1 MSDLR
6 KLFGYVRPYWQ
17 RLAWATLALTLGSL
31 ISLVLPWALR
41 LLVDSIFVQGRQAQL
56 NQLVLALLALFLLQ
70 AGLAFWQSY
79 LLTYVGQRVTADLR
93 RALYDRV
100 VALPLR
106 FFAERR
112 VGELVSRV
120 TNDITV
126 IQSTLTETPLI
137 LLRQAVT
144 LVGGVAMM
152 LFLNWRLTALVFL
165 LVPVLLGL
173 ATFFGRRLQRLSTQ
187 VQDRLADAT
196 AVLEETLS
204 GVRVVKSFVQE
215 DSERKRFARQ
225 IESGFGTAME
235 RTRLRSAF
243 SALLTFL
250 ALGTLLLLLWFGGSQ
265 VLRGAMT
272 PGQLVA
278 FLVYMI
284 MVTGPM
290 AEMAGLY
297 SQVREALGAGRRV
310 LELLQ
315 AEPEALDDPRAPPLK
330 EIQGHVRFAGVS
342 FSYNGVDPV
351 LQDIDLEVQPGEV
364 VALVG
369 HSGVGKTTLVNLLL
383 RFYDPD
389 CGQVEIDGHDLRTLR
404 LRTLREQIGLV
415 PQEVFLFG
423 GTVRENIA
431 YGRPQASQEEIAAAA
446 AAAYADEFI
455 AGLPLGYDTVIGER
469 GTKLSAGERQRLAIA
484 QALLKDPR
492 ILILDEPTSSL
503 DAESEYHVQAALERL
518 LRGRTTFIIAHRL
531 ATVQRATRI
540 VVLEE
545 GHIVEQGTHTELMV
559 RKGVYHRLHT
569 LQFAE
574 GKGVEGGVNLDPP
587 NTIRRMNSAATP
599 RETC

>member
-1 MSDLR
+1 LSDLR
-6 KLFGYVRPYWQ
+6 KLLRYVRPYWL
-17 RLAWATLALTLGSL
+17 RLAWATLALSIGSL
-31 ISLVLPWALR
+31 ISLALPWALR
-41 LLVDSIFVQGRQAQL
+41 LLVDSVFVQRRQAQL
-56 NQLVLALLALFLLQ
+56 NQLVLGLLALFVLQ

-93 RALYDRV
+93 RSLYDRV

-126 IQSTLTETPLI
+126 IQGTLTETPLV
-137 LLRQAVT
+137 LLRQVVT
-144 LVGGVAMM
+144 LLGGVILM
-152 LFLNWRLTALVFL
+152 LALNWRLTAMVFV
-165 LVPVLLGL
+165 LVPILVALG
-173 ATFFGRRLQRLSTQ
+173 TFFGQRLQRLSTR

-215 DSERKRFARQ
+215 DSERQRFARQ

-243 SALLTFL
+243 GALLTFL
-250 ALGTLLLLLWFGGSQ
+250 AFGTLLLLLWFGGSQ
-265 VLRGAMT
+265 VLSGVMT

-284 MVTGPM
+284 MVSGPM
-290 AEMAGLY
+290 AEMAGQY
-297 SQVREALGAGRRV
+297 SQVREAMGAGRRV
-310 LELLQ
+310 LELMQ
-315 AEPEALDDPRAPPLK
+315 AEPEALDDPQAPPLPL
-330 EIQGHVRFAGVS
+330 IQGHVRFADVS
-342 FSYNGVDPV
+342 FSYNGVDTV
-351 LQDIDLEVQPGEV
+351 LQGINLDVQPGEV
-364 VALVG
+364 IALVG
-369 HSGVGKTTLVNLLL
+369 HSGVGKTTLANLLL
-383 RFYDPD
+383 RFYDPT
-389 CGQVEIDGHDLRTLR
+389 CGQVEIDGHDLRSVR
-404 LRTLREQIGLV
+404 LRSLRQQIGLV
-415 PQEVFLFG
+415 PQDVFLFG

-431 YGRPQASQEEIAAAA
+431 YGRPEASQEEIVAAA

-455 AGLPLGYDTVIGER
+455 AELPLGYDTVIGER
-469 GTKLSAGERQRLAIA
+469 GTKLSAGQRQRLAIA
-484 QALLKDPR
+484 QAVLKDPR

-503 DAESEYHVQAALERL
+503 DAESEHRVQAALERL

-545 GHIVEQGTHTELMV
+545 GRVVEQGTHAELMV
-559 RKGVYHRLHT
+559 INGVYRRLYT
-569 LQFAE
+569 LQF
-574 GKGVEGGVNLDPP
+574 VEAGRPGNGGQLPVAGLQ
-587 NTIRRMNSAATP
+587 
-599 RETC
+599 